1 MSAYF
6 YLGTVVLTTRHRT
19 PLHMHGLEN
28 RPEGLLLQ
36 PFRGPGDGLRKA
48 RAAESGRSCCGSWV
62 GAVVTCSFL
71 ISGKPS
77 FLFYIFPPF
86 CPYSLLVHGLFY
98 CKMQITPP
106 KIAFFISLLKSRGHS
121 CANAEIKVAKKPEV
135 RCDLCASP
143 EAEGSREATREALGS
158 QGPSCP

>member
-19 PLHMHGLEN
+19 PLHTALRTVQRVFCCSPSVRLGMVSERPGLQS
-28 RPEGLLLQ
+28 RAAHAA
-36 PFRGPGDGLRKA
+36 GPGWGLSLLA
-48 RAAESGRSCCGSWV
+48 HF
-62 GAVVTCSFL
+62 SFQENL
-71 ISGKPS
+71 PS
-77 FLFYIFPPF
+77 SSTFFPPF
-86 CPYSLLVHGLFY
+86 CPYSLLAHGLFY
-98 CKMQITPP
+98 CKMQITPK

-143 EAEGSREATREALGS
+143 EAEGSREAMREALGS